1 LTKEET
7 EHYMKVAA
15 AIKKTIEM
23 QEKVDEVFRMAGEV

>member
-1 LTKEET
+1 
-7 EHYMKVAA
+7 MKVAA